1 MGRWSLTYRE
11 IERQKERQRKRKN
24 EEKRQG
30 QKKSYPLYSKTAF
43 ARPSALVT
51 FCDSVFCVEQMV
63 IEAAGGQLCKDKIG
77 VTASTVLLA
86 GADDYA
92 LFKRNKTNPWAP
104 ATEFQNM
111 DFVKYSIL
119 RHKLDRET
127 YKWK

>member
-1 MGRWSLTYRE
+1 MFIDVSRDRE
-11 IERQKERQRKRKN
+11 TKRERQRKRKS

-30 QKKSYPLYSKTAF
+30 QQKSYPLFSNVNF
-43 ARPSALVT
+43 AHPSALVT
-51 FCDSVFCVEQMV
+51 FCVCLFCVEQMV
-63 IEAAGGQLCKDKIG
+63 IEAAGGQLCKVEKG
-77 VTASTVLLA
+77 VTASTILLA

-92 LFKRNKTNPWAP
+92 LFKKNKTNPWAP
-104 ATEFQNM
+104 ATEFQNK